1 MLTSIFSPA
10 IKLMNNL
17 QYRSKFWLLGSA
29 ILLVILVL
37 LFEVFSN
44 LNRDIVTAE
53 QEIAGLQMLKP
64 LNRLTQ
70 SMQQHRGLSSGVL
83 NGNQAMSEKRANKEK
98 EVSEALA
105 TSEEALMPSLRTS
118 ESWQRI
124 RNDWRSISSE
134 GMSWPAADNLK
145 RHTEM
150 ITKVLTFMIEVADD
164 TSLTLDPVMNT
175 YYFMDTIVTKMPS
188 MLEPLGITRAR
199 GTGTLAARQLSPDM
213 RLSLASL
220 LAQMSRILSEQNSN
234 LDKIMLHSPE
244 LELALRPASQAFS
257 KGVEDI
263 FALIRNDIFSER
275 FDTAPQDYFNQTTQ
289 VIDMGYKVMFE
300 TLIPQFE
307 QQLQLRKQEAQTT
320 LLLDMA
326 LSFGVMLLVLYFA
339 FGAYLSVLASVQ
351 DFSSGARRLAEG
363 DLTADFA
370 CQGADELHSAAR
382 DFNSMAAAFRGLLGR
397 IQRDVGM
404 LNATAEALANSSQKI
419 SQSTS
424 VQSDSAAGMAAS
436 VEEMTVGINHIAHS
450 AEDAQR
456 FSIDSDTV
464 ASQGVSIVESVVQE
478 IQGIANTV
486 NHSAGVVENLG
497 NQSNQISEIVGT
509 IKDIADQTNLL
520 ALNAAIEAA
529 RAGEAGRGFAV
540 VADEVRK
547 LAERTTKST
556 QEIADMIGAIQSGTA
571 NAVNSMKQGVEL
583 VSSGVDKA
591 KQAGSTISQIQLHSR
606 QVVESIKEISS
617 ALREQS
623 TASNEIARSVEQI
636 AQMAEGNNASANG
649 NAASARNLRDLA
661 ETLSTEVG
669 RFRT

>member
-29 ILLVILVL
+29 IALVILVL
-37 LFEVFSN
+37 LIEVFSN
-44 LNRDIVTAE
+44 LNSDIVTAE

-64 LNRLTQ
+64 INRLTQ

-83 NGNQAMSEKRANKEK
+83 NGNQAMSEKRASKEK

-105 TSEEALMPSLRTS
+105 ASEEALTPPLRAS
-118 ESWQRI
+118 ETWQRI
-124 RNDWRSISSE
+124 RNDWQSISSA
-134 GMSWPAADNLK
+134 GMNWPAADNLK

-150 ITKVLTFMIEVADD
+150 IAKVMNFMIEVADN

-199 GTGTLAARQLSPDM
+199 GTGTLSARELSPDM

-220 LAQMSRILSEQNSN
+220 IAQMSRTLAEQNSN
-234 LDKIMLHSPE
+234 LDKIMLHTPA
-244 LELALRPASQAFS
+244 LEPVLRPASQTFS

-275 FDTAPQDYFNQTTQ
+275 FETAPQDYFNQTTQ

-307 QQLQLRKQEAQTT
+307 QQLKLRKQEAQTT
-320 LLLDMA
+320 LLLHMSM
-326 LSFGVMLLVLYFA
+326 SFSVTLLVLYFA

-351 DFSSGARRLAEG
+351 DFSSGARKLAEG

-370 CQGADELHSAAR
+370 SQGADELHGAAK

-404 LNATAEALANSSQKI
+404 LNATAEALASSSQRI
-419 SQSTS
+419 SQSTG

-450 AEDAQR
+450 AQDAQR
-456 FSIDSDTV
+456 FSLDSDAV
-464 ASQGVSIVESVVQE
+464 ASQGVTIVEGVVQE

-497 NQSNQISEIVGT
+497 NQSNQISVIVGT

-556 QEIADMIGAIQSGTA
+556 QEIADMIGAIQTGTA
-571 NAVNSMKQGVEL
+571 NAVSSMKQGVEL
-583 VSSGVDKA
+583 VSSGVEKA
-591 KQAGSTISQIQLHSR
+591 KQAGSTISQIQTHSR
-606 QVVESIKEISS
+606 QVVDSVQEISN

-636 AQMAEGNNASANG
+636 AQMAEGNNASANE
-649 NAASARNLRDLA
+649 NASSARNLRDLA
-661 ETLSTEVG
+661 ETLSTEVA